1 MLHSKRPASAAAGQ
15 GTIALRHHTNH
26 LLYSHKSFTPSHACR
41 VYGCCDRP
49 CRRHACWRRSYYF
62 TTIVGRRRSCRSV
75 RFSLSSIL
83 VCTILLLLGAM
94 AGDRLDRLCYTALVL
109 LSLASHTTA
118 DLWSVNIDLG
128 PAPLPQDGPPFS
140 AHATRDKALLPYQ
153 IVGIVGSYIASILI
167 IGVLLLTVGRTRRKR
182 ALERAAEARSTEM
195 VKPMS
200 RAFDPSP
207 ISPISSRSWYSPR
220 KLKAKK
226 SSASSMRSGGGM
238 SNPVSPAGISV
249 ISFDAAVVEADR
261 VKRQEE
267 MERLYA
273 AVMAQDDRRSQ
284 QKALSPLPLPPPP
297 EIPTGSPPEYSR
309 RKPPRLITNAPNLRH
324 LQPSQGSPCSPT
336 TPKSPIRAIY
346 PPDSSIPPMPSG
358 PTSPLRAEYPTNAMY
373 QPHQDSAYMMNRER
387 SVSDSSQRS
396 ARKFRKSLKNT
407 RISSPIIDDNSDG
420 ARTPLSPRYY
430 GNPGIPPDPPTAR
443 TTDTTDSQT
452 YPPLGT
458 PGTGRSWRYN
468 DDNLRQTSPP
478 PPPPAKEPISQIR
491 NPPRPNPQ
499 RKVPRII
506 TPQNPSASASSSSA
520 LQPPQ
525 QPLPPPSASS
535 PTNPLPFRQLHY
547 QTTSQPQSSAA
558 TKTTYLETRPRPNR
572 LLPAAALRSPHTAG
586 LATPYSPYMPFTPL
600 TPVTPRLA
608 SRAERKQRM
617 KEERELRGAVVEEED
632 AVRDEGEVWGSGY

>member
-1 MLHSKRPASAAAGQ
+1 M
-15 GTIALRHHTNH
+15 
-26 LLYSHKSFTPSHACR
+26 
-41 VYGCCDRP
+41 
-49 CRRHACWRRSYYF
+49 
-62 TTIVGRRRSCRSV
+62 SCRSV
-75 RFSLSSIL
+75 RFSLFKIL
-83 VCTILLLLGAM
+83 LWTVLLLLLAM
-94 AGDRLDRLCYTALVL
+94 AGDRQERLCYTAIVL

-118 DLWSVNIDLG
+118 DLWTVDIDLG

-140 AHATRDKALLPYQ
+140 AHASRDRSLLPYQ
-153 IVGIVGSYIASILI
+153 IVGIVGSYIASVFI
-167 IGVLLLTVGRTRRKR
+167 IGVLLLTVGRTRRKK
-182 ALERAAEARSTEM
+182 AEARAAEARSTEM

-207 ISPISSRSWYSPR
+207 ISPVSSRSWYSPR
-220 KLKAKK
+220 KLKGKK
-226 SSASSMRSGGGM
+226 SSASSMRSGGGT

-284 QKALSPLPLPPPP
+284 QKAASPLPPPP

-324 LQPSQGSPCSPT
+324 LQPSQGSPCSPS

-346 PPDSSIPPMPSG
+346 PPDAPVPPMPSG
-358 PTSPLRAEYPTNAMY
+358 PTSPLRAEYPTNTMY
-373 QPHQDSAYMMNRER
+373 QPHQDGLYMMNRER
-387 SVSDSSQRS
+387 SASDSSQRS
-396 ARKFRKSLKNT
+396 ARKFRKSLKNI

-443 TTDTTDSQT
+443 TNDTTDSQT
-452 YPPLGT
+452 YPPLST
-458 PGTGRSWRYN
+458 PGTGTSWRYN
-468 DDNLRQTSPP
+468 DDNTHNLQT
-478 PPPPAKEPISQIR
+478 AAEPISQIR
-491 NPPRPNPQ
+491 QAPRPNPQ
-499 RKVPRII
+499 RNVPRIR
-506 TPQNPSASASSSSA
+506 TPKNPYPSSSTTTIA
-520 LQPPQ
+520 TT
-525 QPLPPPSASS
+525 SS

-547 QTTSQPQSSAA
+547 QTPQDQNAPPPA
-558 TKTTYLETRPRPNR
+558 TKTTYLETRPRGGGGGGGSKNLRPNTNLPSAS
-572 LLPAAALRSPHTAG
+572 LLRTPFTAG

-608 SRAERKQRM
+608 SRAERKQRA
-617 KEERELRGAVVEEED
+617 REQRGMRAAPVQEED
-632 AVRDEGEVWGSGY
+632 AVKEEEEIWGSGY

>member
-1 MLHSKRPASAAAGQ
+1 
-15 GTIALRHHTNH
+15 
-26 LLYSHKSFTPSHACR
+26 
-41 VYGCCDRP
+41 
-49 CRRHACWRRSYYF
+49 
-62 TTIVGRRRSCRSV
+62 
-75 RFSLSSIL
+75 
-83 VCTILLLLGAM
+83 M

-109 LSLASHTTA
+109 LSLASYVTA
-118 DLWSVNIDLG
+118 DLWSVDIDLG
-128 PAPLPQDGPPFS
+128 PAPLPEDGVPFS
-140 AHATRDKALLPYQ
+140 AHASRDKALLPYQ
-153 IVGIVGSYIASILI
+153 IVGILGSYLGSVLI
-167 IGVLLLTVGRTRRKR
+167 IGVLLLTVGRTRRKK

-238 SNPVSPAGISV
+238 SNPVSPAGFSV

-284 QKALSPLPLPPPP
+284 QNAMSPPPPPPP

-346 PPDSSIPPMPSG
+346 PPDAPIPPMPSG
-358 PTSPLRAEYPTNAMY
+358 PTSPLRAEYPTNTMY
-373 QPHQDSAYMMNRER
+373 QPHQDSIYMMNRER
-387 SVSDSSQRS
+387 SASDSSQRS
-396 ARKFRKSLKNT
+396 ARKFRKSLKNI

-430 GNPGIPPDPPTAR
+430 GNPGIPPDPPTAG
-443 TTDTTDSQT
+443 TTNTTDSQT
-452 YPPLGT
+452 YPPLAT

-468 DDNLRQTSPP
+468 DDNPQISPP
-478 PPPPAKEPISQIR
+478 PAAATEPISQIR

-499 RKVPRII
+499 RKVPRLL
-506 TPQNPSASASSSSA
+506 TPQNPSFASSSSSA
-520 LQPPQ
+520 QQ
-525 QPLPPPSASS
+525 QKQPLPPKSASS

-547 QTTSQPQSSAA
+547 QSTSLNQNNQSQNPIPA
-558 TKTTYLETRPRPNR
+558 TKTTYLETRPRGHRPNN

-632 AVRDEGEVWGSGY
+632 AVRDEEEVWGSGY